1 MILVAYGAI
10 TLSGLA
16 FQLASAKY
24 HRILLRPSQGTKY
37 TTLATAREHVDLD
50 PS

>member
-1 MILVAYGAI
+1 MLAAYGAI

-16 FQLASAKY
+16 FQLASVKHY
-24 HRILLRPSQGTKY
+24 HIPLRPSQGTKD
-37 TTLATAREHVDLD
+37 TILATTHEHVDLD

>member
-1 MILVAYGAI
+1 MILAAYGAI
-10 TLSGLA
+10 TLYGLA

-24 HRILLRPSQGTKY
+24 HHIPLCPSQGTKY
-37 TTLATAREHVDLD
+37 TILATSREHVDLD